1 MRKIKILFAS
11 LTALSCFC
19 VSCLPITKQISSMY
33 SVIANAED
41 TEEIVTSGTCGE
53 NLTWNFEKSTG
64 TLTISGNG
72 AMTNYTGTFP
82 WRDLRLNIKKVIL
95 ENGVT
100 TIGKYA
106 FSFCYALESVI
117 IPDSV
122 TTIEECA
129 FCDCSALESIVISDS
144 VTTIEFDA
152 FENTPWLENKKN
164 KNPFVIVNGILID
177 GKACEDDIVIPNSVT
192 SIAEYAFM
200 FCDSLTSVTIPNSVT
215 TIGNGAFYGCDGL
228 ESVTIPDS
236 VTSIGDKVFKS
247 CKSLISI
254 YVDENNLHYSSQDNI
269 LFDKNKSELIT
280 FPIKNNII
288 EYIIPDS
295 VTSITEYAFY
305 MCDALES
312 VTIPDSV
319 TTIGESAFEH
329 CESLTSIYVDENNL
343 HYSSQDN
350 ILFDK
355 NKSELITFPIKNT
368 IIEYIIPDSVTTI
381 GDDAFEGCDALESV
395 TIPDSVTKIGEYAF
409 HDCTSLTSI
418 TIENPECEIYDFEYT
433 ISTIATIYG
442 YDNSTAK
449 AYAEEYNRNF
459 ISIGTK
465 RKNPIKNISNEITWQ
480 LLSRQSLGLN
490 YVIIIIMSGLIA
502 AIPGIIII
510 FGLGLA
516 TLFKKFLNLIF
527 NK

>member
-64 TLTISGNG
+64 TLTISGTG

-122 TTIEECA
+122 ITIEECT
-129 FCDCSALESIVISDS
+129 FYDCSALESIVISDS

-177 GKACEDDIVIPNSVT
+177 GKACEGDIVIPNGVT
-192 SIAEYAFM
+192 SIAKYAFM

-295 VTSITEYAFY
+295 VT
-305 MCDALES
+305 
-312 VTIPDSV
+312 
-319 TTIGESAFEH
+319 TIGNE
-329 CESLTSIYVDENNL
+329 
-343 HYSSQDN
+343 
-350 ILFDK
+350 
-355 NKSELITFPIKNT
+355 
-368 IIEYIIPDSVTTI
+368 
-381 GDDAFEGCDALESV
+381 AFEGCDALESV

-409 HDCTSLTSI
+409 YDCTSLTSI

-433 ISTIATIYG
+433 ISAIATIYG

-465 RKNPIKNISNEITWQ
+465 RKNPITNILDGITWQ
-480 LLSRQSLGLN
+480 GLLFNRQSLGLN
-490 YVIIIIMSGLIA
+490 YVVIIIMSGLVS

-516 TLFKKFLNLIF
+516 TLFKKFVNLIF

>member
-1 MRKIKILFAS
+1 MRKLKDLLAS
-11 LTALSCFC
+11 ITVLSCC
-19 VSCLPITKQISSMY
+19 CASCLPMAKQISHA
-33 SVIANAED
+33 VIANAED
-41 TEEIVTSGTCGE
+41 EEIVTSGTCGE
-53 NLTWNFEKSTG
+53 NLTWNFEESTE
-64 TLTISGNG
+64 TLTISGTG

-82 WRDLRLNIKKVIL
+82 WKDLRLNIKKVIL

-122 TTIEECA
+122 TTIEECT
-129 FCDCSALESIVISDS
+129 FYDCSSLESIVISDS

-192 SIAEYAFM
+192 SIAKYAFM

-215 TIGNGAFYGCDGL
+215 TIGNGAFYGCDAL

-269 LFDKNKSELIT
+269 LFDKNKSELIA

-319 TTIGESAFEH
+319 T
-329 CESLTSIYVDENNL
+329 
-343 HYSSQDN
+343 
-350 ILFDK
+350 
-355 NKSELITFPIKNT
+355 
-368 IIEYIIPDSVTTI
+368 
-381 GDDAFEGCDALESV
+381 
-395 TIPDSVTKIGEYAF
+395 KIGEYAF
-409 HDCTSLTSI
+409 YDCTSLTSI
-418 TIENPECEIYDFEYT
+418 TIENPECKIYDFEYT
-433 ISTIATIYG
+433 ISAIATIYG

-459 ISIGTK
+459 
-465 RKNPIKNISNEITWQ
+465 
-480 LLSRQSLGLN
+480 LSLGTASASTTEINFQNFLFFMLS
-490 YVIIIIMSGLIA
+490 IMR
-502 AIPGIIII
+502 
-510 FGLGLA
+510 
-516 TLFKKFLNLIF
+516 FLT
-527 NK
+527 